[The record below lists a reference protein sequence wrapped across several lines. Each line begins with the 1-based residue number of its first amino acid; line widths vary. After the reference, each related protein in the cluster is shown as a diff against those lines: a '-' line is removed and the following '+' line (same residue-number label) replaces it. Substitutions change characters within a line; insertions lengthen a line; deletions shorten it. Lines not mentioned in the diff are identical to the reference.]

1 MMKGIGEMKE
11 NKLKKYSKR
20 FAVVFFILLAFLTYF
35 STTIDNML
43 LPRVKV
49 TDVEVGY
56 LNEDDGSMK
65 TKYLLPLSSV
75 IGFGSTGTT
84 FAVTTDEN
92 GKSYVQEISV
102 DICDEDDLYYE
113 VTSNSLFSDMQVIY
127 KTSKDIANGDRVYIE
142 EE

>member
-1 MMKGIGEMKE
+1 MKE

-142 EE
+142 SSGEMSR